1 MRRLTKNEAIRA
13 IETTEYGHMA
23 ARCIQDVVD
32 ALGVYSPG
40 IDNMLDNLDRL
51 LSSETGCLLDEAS
64 RNPDLKPVSGAYAS
78 EFESVR
84 AKVLAFVGSAA

>member
-1 MRRLTKNEAIRA
+1 MRRLTKNEAIRT

-23 ARCIQDVVD
+23 ARCMQDVVD
-32 ALGVYSPG
+32 AIGAYSPG

-51 LSSETGCLLDEAS
+51 LSSETECLLDEAS
-64 RNPDLKPVSGAYAS
+64 RNPDLRPVSGAYAP